1 MACGIIFWN
10 NIKRKS
16 DAWTPCGCESCKT
29 VWRIQRSSR
38 CQLYFCDFHKCL
50 YASVGI
56 CRHLGGIF
64 FRWDVLQLFCY
75 SEVLSW
81 FYSGLR
87 CHVLREHE
95 TAETDENVSLCFVRI
110 EARCYG
116 IAVYK
121 LPSLLVYR
129 VLYFQM
135 VYRIA
140 YVNIALLFK
149 TWLLLNFEK
158 MRLVK
163 IDSNRM

>member
-1 MACGIIFWN
+1 MNYRVKRTKHAAHCAVFLWHFWMACVIIFWN

-29 VWRIQRSSR
+29 VSRIQRSSR

-81 FYSGLR
+81 LCSGWR
-87 CHVLREHE
+87 CRVLREHE
-95 TAETDENVSLCFVRI
+95 TAETDESVSLCSVR
-110 EARCYG
+110 
-116 IAVYK
+116 K
-121 LPSLLVYR
+121 LDVVELLCTYCQV
-129 VLYFQM
+129 F
-135 VYRIA
+135 
-140 YVNIALLFK
+140 
-149 TWLLLNFEK
+149 
-158 MRLVK
+158 
-163 IDSNRM
+163 